1 MDAFWDTHH
10 ATPSHDSDYYLN
22 AKKIGKEGDNLAL
35 EVKIVPGTNI
45 GRTILGNNFISYILV
60 FYPIRF
66 EM

>member
-1 MDAFWDTHH
+1 M
-10 ATPSHDSDYYLN
+10 PSQLLMIQIIIQML
-22 AKKIGKEGDNLAL
+22 KKRKEGDNLAL

>member
-1 MDAFWDTHH
+1 MIQIIIQM
-10 ATPSHDSDYYLN
+10 L
-22 AKKIGKEGDNLAL
+22 KKRKEGDNLAL

>member
-1 MDAFWDTHH
+1 MLRLLMIQIIIWM
-10 ATPSHDSDYYLN
+10 L
-22 AKKIGKEGDNLAL
+22 KKIGKEGDNLAL